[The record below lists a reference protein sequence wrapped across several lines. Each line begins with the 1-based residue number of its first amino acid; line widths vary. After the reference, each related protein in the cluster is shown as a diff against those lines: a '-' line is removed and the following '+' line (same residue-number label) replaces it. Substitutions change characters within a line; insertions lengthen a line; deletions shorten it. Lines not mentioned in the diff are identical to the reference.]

1 MEKQSQISCKEEK
14 SVTSKSIVPEEATLK
29 QGKDNSIKMKT
40 QKSTQVNVKMSPS
53 QLHRIQKKIQ
63 TWR

>member
-14 SVTSKSIVPEEATLK
+14 SVTSKSSVPEEATLK
-29 QGKDNSIKMKT
+29 QRKDNSIKMKT